1 MASIKAKKAAATASK
16 STADK
21 ENPSVEVTF
30 PRKVSFENN
39 PTLVGFFSVTTEG
52 FPLYGKISLTEKEID
67 KEEDE
72 VSLTK
77 KEDYKEKSK
86 FSISFPYKKYT
97 DKNGKP
103 QKQNYIHPISKE
115 VRDRIQETVVKAFE
129 DVVDEKFVETDKEEI
144 EKALE
149 SDKTIIRFPVIRDI
163 PTFEELVGNASFV
176 TTEKMAMHDVEL
188 HHENGKYHLRFPSRR
203 YQDAN
208 KEWKAAPHCGTF
220 NTEAAKAI
228 TEAAVEAFKAE
239 GLID

>member
-52 FPLYGKISLTEKEID
+52 LPLFGNVSLTEKED
-67 KEEDE
+67 D
-72 VSLTK
+72 
-77 KEDYKEKSK
+77 K
-86 FSISFPYKKYT
+86 FSIFFPYKKYQ
-97 DKNGKP
+97 DKNGET
-103 QKQNYIHPISKE
+103 QTQSYIHPISKE

>member
-16 STADK
+16 SPADK

-52 FPLYGKISLTEKEID
+52 LPLFGNVSLTEKED
-67 KEEDE
+67 D
-72 VSLTK
+72 
-77 KEDYKEKSK
+77 K
-86 FSISFPYKKYT
+86 FSIFFPYKKYQ
-97 DKNGKP
+97 DKNGET
-103 QKQNYIHPISKE
+103 QTQSYIHPISKE

>member
-52 FPLYGKISLTEKEID
+52 LPLFGNVSLTEKED
-67 KEEDE
+67 D
-72 VSLTK
+72 
-77 KEDYKEKSK
+77 K
-86 FSISFPYKKYT
+86 FSIFFPYKKYQ
-97 DKNGKP
+97 DKNGEP
-103 QKQNYIHPISKE
+103 QTQSYIHPISKE
-115 VRDRIQETVVKAFE
+115 VRDRVQAAVVKAFE
-129 DVVDEKFVETDKEEI
+129 DTVEEKFVET
-144 EKALE
+144 EKDEMANALE
-149 SDKTIIRFPVIRDI
+149 ENPTIIRFPTLRDV
-163 PTFEELVGNASFV
+163 PTFEALVGNASFV

>member
-52 FPLYGKISLTEKEID
+52 LPLFGNVSLTEKED
-67 KEEDE
+67 D
-72 VSLTK
+72 
-77 KEDYKEKSK
+77 K
-86 FSISFPYKKYT
+86 FSIFFPYKKYQ
-97 DKNGKP
+97 DKNGET
-103 QKQNYIHPISKE
+103 QSQSYIHPISKE

>member
-52 FPLYGKISLTEKEID
+52 LPLFGNVSLTEKED
-67 KEEDE
+67 D
-72 VSLTK
+72 
-77 KEDYKEKSK
+77 K
-86 FSISFPYKKYT
+86 FSIFFPYKKYQ
-97 DKNGKP
+97 DKNGET
-103 QKQNYIHPISKE
+103 QTQSYIHPISKE

-228 TEAAVEAFKAE
+228 TEAAVDAFKAE

>member
-1 MASIKAKKAAATASK
+1 M
-16 STADK
+16 
-21 ENPSVEVTF
+21 EVTF

-52 FPLYGKISLTEKEID
+52 LPLFGNVSLTEKED
-67 KEEDE
+67 D
-72 VSLTK
+72 
-77 KEDYKEKSK
+77 K
-86 FSISFPYKKYT
+86 FSIFFPYKKYQ
-97 DKNGKP
+97 DKNGET
-103 QKQNYIHPISKE
+103 QTQSYIHPISKE

-149 SDKTIIRFPVIRDI
+149 SDKTIIRFNVIRDI

-176 TTEKMAMHDVEL
+176 TTEKMSMHDVEL

>member
-52 FPLYGKISLTEKEID
+52 LPLFGNVSLTEKED
-67 KEEDE
+67 D
-72 VSLTK
+72 
-77 KEDYKEKSK
+77 K
-86 FSISFPYKKYT
+86 FSIFFPYKKYQ
-97 DKNGKP
+97 DKNGET
-103 QKQNYIHPISKE
+103 QTQSYIHPISKE

-144 EKALE
+144 EKSLE

>member
-52 FPLYGKISLTEKEID
+52 LPLFGNVSLTEKED
-67 KEEDE
+67 D
-72 VSLTK
+72 
-77 KEDYKEKSK
+77 K
-86 FSISFPYKKYT
+86 FSIFFPYKKYQ
-97 DKNGKP
+97 DKNGET
-103 QKQNYIHPISKE
+103 QTQSYIHPISKE

-188 HHENGKYHLRFPSRR
+188 HHENAKYHLRFPSRR

>member
-52 FPLYGKISLTEKEID
+52 LPLFGNVPLTEKED
-67 KEEDE
+67 D
-72 VSLTK
+72 
-77 KEDYKEKSK
+77 K
-86 FSISFPYKKYT
+86 FSIFFPYKKYQ
-97 DKNGKP
+97 DKNGET
-103 QKQNYIHPISKE
+103 QTQSYIHPISKE

>member
-52 FPLYGKISLTEKEID
+52 LPLFGNVSLTEKED
-67 KEEDE
+67 D
-72 VSLTK
+72 
-77 KEDYKEKSK
+77 K
-86 FSISFPYKKYT
+86 FSIFFPYKKYQ
-97 DKNGKP
+97 DKNGET
-103 QKQNYIHPISKE
+103 QTQSYIHPISKE

-220 NTEAAKAI
+220 NTEAAKDI

>member
-52 FPLYGKISLTEKEID
+52 LPLFGNVSLTEKED
-67 KEEDE
+67 D
-72 VSLTK
+72 
-77 KEDYKEKSK
+77 K
-86 FSISFPYKKYT
+86 FSIFFPYKKYQ
-97 DKNGKP
+97 DKNGET
-103 QKQNYIHPISKE
+103 QTQSYIHPISKE

-220 NTEAAKAI
+220 NTKAAKAI

>member
-52 FPLYGKISLTEKEID
+52 LPLFGNVSLTEKED
-67 KEEDE
+67 D
-72 VSLTK
+72 
-77 KEDYKEKSK
+77 K
-86 FSISFPYKKYT
+86 FSIFFPYKKYQ
-97 DKNGKP
+97 DKNGET
-103 QKQNYIHPISKE
+103 QTQSYIHPISKE
-115 VRDRIQETVVKAFE
+115 VRDRVQAAVVKAFE
-129 DVVDEKFVETDKEEI
+129 DTVEEKFVETDKEEI

>member
-52 FPLYGKISLTEKEID
+52 LPLFGNVSLTEKEYD
-67 KEEDE
+67 
-72 VSLTK
+72 
-77 KEDYKEKSK
+77 K
-86 FSISFPYKKYT
+86 FSIFFPYKKYQ
-97 DKNGKP
+97 DKNGET
-103 QKQNYIHPISKE
+103 QTQSYIHPISKE

>member
-52 FPLYGKISLTEKEID
+52 LPLFGNVSLTEKED
-67 KEEDE
+67 D
-72 VSLTK
+72 
-77 KEDYKEKSK
+77 K
-86 FSISFPYKKYT
+86 FSIFFPYKKYQ
-97 DKNGKP
+97 DKNGET
-103 QKQNYIHPISKE
+103 QTQSYIHPISKE

-129 DVVDEKFVETDKEEI
+129 DVVDEKFVETDKEET